1 MKRVKTFFAV
11 CIISALTVVSAY
23 GQDMEAA
30 TELYN
35 AGGKALSESN
45 YVAAIDSFNK
55 ALKMLETLTAEDRG
69 EDGDV
74 LMTECKNIIPQIHLR
89 YGKELASAGEIDN
102 AMVQLKKAVETAN
115 TFSNPEVAEEAT
127 ALIPQL
133 LMVNATNL
141 LNAGKL
147 PEAIAGFKKVL
158 VAEPAN
164 SNAYLYVGIAE
175 SRLNNED
182 GAIAAF
188 EKAIE
193 LGETANS
200 PRQISTIYLKRSV
213 AATREK
219 KWADVFS
226 NAVKANEY
234 SESPNGFKLIGL
246 AGVQLK
252 KYDDAIE
259 ALEMY
264 LAADPNAKDKSS
276 TLYNLAVS
284 YEAKNNNAKACGYY
298 KQLLNDA
305 TYKQVAEFK
314 VKTTL
319 KCN

>member
-11 CIISALTVVSAY
+11 CIITALTFVTAY

-69 EDGDV
+69 DDGDALIV
-74 LMTECKNIIPQIHLR
+74 ECKNIIPQIHLR
-89 YGKELASAGEIDN
+89 YGKELATSGEIDN
-102 AMVQLKKAVETAN
+102 AIVQLKKAGETAK
-115 TFSNPEVAEEAT
+115 SYSMPEVADEAEG
-127 ALIPQL
+127 LIPQL

-141 LNAGKL
+141 LNGGKL
-147 PEAIAGFKKVL
+147 PEAIAGFKKVI
-158 VAEPAN
+158 VADPSNA
-164 SNAYLYVGIAE
+164 NAYLYIGLAE

-182 GAIAAF
+182 AAIVAF

-193 LGETANS
+193 LGEITNS

-213 AATREK
+213 AATRDK

-226 NAVKANEY
+226 NAKKANEY
-234 SESPNGFKLIGL
+234 SESANGFKLIGL

-252 KYDDAIE
+252 RYDEAID
-259 ALEMY
+259 ALESY
-264 LAADPNAKDKSS
+264 LAADPDAKDKSS
-276 TLYNLAVS
+276 TIYNLAVS